1 MLNIIRVGCWAHL
14 RRYFL
19 NAVNVQ
25 HNKKDF
31 PTIAGQGFMMI
42 NEIFRIEG
50 RNPENPSEKSKY
62 SLEEI
67 ANIRKNKTQKLAE
80 KFFGWCRKIQGTGLP
95 KNLMGKAIGYALA
108 QEKIT
113 YECIS

>member
-1 MLNIIRVGCWAHL
+1 
-14 RRYFL
+14 
-19 NAVNVQ
+19 
-25 HNKKDF
+25 
-31 PTIAGQGFMMI
+31 MMI

-80 KFFGWCRKIQGTGLP
+80 KIFRMVQKNPRDRSAQKSYGQGDRICAGTG
-95 KNLMGKAIGYALA
+95 
-108 QEKIT
+108 KIT